1 MSYVMDGVAYHH
13 ELCIAAVHGEGCDWI
28 HYGINEDAPEVFRG
42 LVIPHTEA
50 ICRGERR
57 QNFRRANGGVGLKAH
72 TASLCKCWLQ
82 PATDHN
88 PNSFWLCWISLRNPV
103 IPWGICNTGQ
113 SDLAELPN
121 QQSRMNMAQGWGG
134 ILKRT

>member
-72 TASLCKCWLQ
+72 TASLCR
-82 PATDHN
+82 AG
-88 PNSFWLCWISLRNPV
+88 F
-103 IPWGICNTGQ
+103 
-113 SDLAELPN
+113 N
-121 QQSRMNMAQGWGG
+121 QRPITTLTASGCAGFRFAIQ
-134 ILKRT
+134 